1 MSVWQRAPIVAIAG
15 LMVVSVL
22 TAWLSVPAAA
32 QWKDWDYE
40 LDQEKKPWEEMQTQL
55 PPYPKPDNLLKFDAG
70 SSNTNNY
77 FVDAASL
84 SLGEDKVVRYTLVVK
99 SGGGATNVSFE
110 GMRCDKAQLRVYA
123 FGHPN
128 SAWSRARNS
137 DWREIVPREVN
148 GHHYVLLRDFMCT
161 RARNREP
168 IMAKDIVAALKR
180 GERQL
185 PGY

>member
-1 MSVWQRAPIVAIAG
+1 MNFFHNHWLALGRSALLALG
-15 LMVVSVL
+15 VS
-22 TAWLSVPAAA
+22 WPAAA

-40 LDQEKKPWEEMQTQL
+40 LDQEKKPWEELQTQL
-55 PPYPKPDNLLKFDAG
+55 PAYPKPENLLKFDAG
-70 SSNTNNY
+70 STNINNY

-84 SLGEDKVVRYTLVVK
+84 SVGEDKVVRYTLVVK

-110 GMRCDKAQLRVYA
+110 GIRCDKAQLRVYA
-123 FGHPN
+123 LVHPN
-128 SAWSRARNS
+128 SAWSRARDAS
-137 DWREIVPREVN
+137 WREIVPREIN

-168 IMAKDIVAALKR
+168 ISVRNIVAALKR
-180 GERQL
+180 GERNL